1 MNIRELPP
9 KMADPEYLPA
19 MAPIVQRTCKDFPSV
34 ATNIIQ
40 EYGLHVEEFNALQE
54 KLQKN
59 FFFRY
64 QVMNEINKIQRS

>member
-1 MNIRELPP
+1 
-9 KMADPEYLPA
+9 MADPEYLPA

-34 ATNIIQ
+34 ASNIIQ